1 MTMPHPGARQLV
13 DTGNQ
18 LLSKAPVTLDTG
30 SVETPEA
37 ILGVVTFRTAS
48 VTLTAFLT
56 AAELKEWSGLL
67 DGLADQLS
75 GTGLVKASPQDLSLL
90 TALARKRKQP

>member
-1 MTMPHPGARQLV
+1 
-13 DTGNQ
+13 
-18 LLSKAPVTLDTG
+18 
-30 SVETPEA
+30 
-37 ILGVVTFRTAS
+37 
-48 VTLTAFLT
+48 LTAFLT